1 MAAPPVCHISNEC
14 IMTVRVFKGKRGW
27 VVSDFASIY
36 IHGHENIDRFRI
48 PRGEVKRNI
57 WNTLTHVGENG
68 TIMHYVD
75 SVIIHGFWM
84 NREFD
89 GNKRGC
95 FVRGV
100 KSGIFYLK

>member
-27 VVSDFASIY
+27 VVSDFY
-36 IHGHENIDRFRI
+36 VHRVKKKG
-48 PRGEVKRNI
+48 VKRSV

-100 KSGIFYLK
+100 KSGIFYLKYERNMAWAR